1 LKPLRV
7 VFFGSPEFAVP
18 VLEALARQH
27 HVVLVVSQPAKPAGR
42 GMILKQPA
50 AAKLAE
56 SAGIALAQPRRLR
69 KNPEFIEE
77 LRSLAPDLGVTAAY
91 GKILPPELLEV
102 PRYGVLNVHASLL
115 PRWRGAAPIQRSLMA
130 GDEVS
135 GITIMQTEEG
145 LDTGPIR
152 LQRRVAVRPQD
163 DAVSLARTLSD
174 LGAEVLME
182 ALTLLAADSLPL
194 TPQDD
199 SAATLAPPLTPE
211 DGHLRWQDSS
221 EQVFNRH
228 RGVAAWPGTSFEFS
242 GQRVKVL
249 ELAPWPEPTPPEAVP
264 AQVLGVAEESLLVA
278 TGGGALELATLKP
291 AGKGAMSARAWANG
305 RGVKAGVLLV

>member
-27 HVVLVVSQPAKPAGR
+27 HVVLVVTQPAKPAGR
-42 GMILKQPA
+42 GMALKQPA
-50 AAKLAE
+50 AAKVAE
-56 SAGIALAQPRRLR
+56 GAGIALAQPRRLR
-69 KNPEFIEE
+69 KNPEFMER

-91 GKILPPELLEV
+91 GKILPPELLAV

-115 PRWRGAAPIQRSLMA
+115 PKWRGAAPIQRSLIA
-130 GDEVS
+130 GDEVA
-135 GITIMQTEEG
+135 GITIMQTDEG

-152 LQRRVAVRPQD
+152 LQRRVAVGPQD
-163 DAVSLARTLSD
+163 DAESLAKTLSE

-199 SAATLAPPLTPE
+199 SAATSAPPLTPE
-211 DGHLRWQDSS
+211 DGHLRWRDPA
-221 EQVFNRH
+221 EQIYNRH
-228 RGVAAWPGTSFEFS
+228 RGVSSWPGTSFEFS

-249 ELAPWPEPTPPEAVP
+249 DLAPWPEPAPAAAVP
-264 AQVLGVAEESLLVA
+264 GEVLGATEEALLVA
-278 TGGGALELATLKP
+278 TGDGVLELRTLKP
-291 AGKGAMSARAWANG
+291 AGKRAMSARAWANG
-305 RGVKAGVLLV
+305 RGVKAGVVLV